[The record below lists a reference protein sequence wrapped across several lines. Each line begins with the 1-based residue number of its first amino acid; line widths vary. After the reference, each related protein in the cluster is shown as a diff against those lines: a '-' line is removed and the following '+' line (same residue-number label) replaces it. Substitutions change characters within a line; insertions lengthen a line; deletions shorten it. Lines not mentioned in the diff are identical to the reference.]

1 MPVAHFNHPIIAVGN
16 VTVGGSGKTPF
27 TIWLVNY
34 LRTKGFR
41 PGVVSRGHGRRD
53 ISTTLMVHSDSDP
66 SEVGDEPL
74 MIATRTA
81 APVAVSKKRSDA
93 VRLLLENT
101 DCDIFVGDDALQHYS
116 LATDLSIA
124 LVDAKNRFGNGFCL
138 PAGPLRERPSR
149 LESVDLQLVKG
160 EGWDTEFEMRYEFTK
175 VVNVCNSETRRT
187 IEFLKQGK
195 IIAVAGIANP
205 DNFFDMLRDLKID
218 FDTVLFPDHHRFTQ
232 QDFDSIEQEDI
243 PLVMTEKDAVKCRG
257 FARENWWYLPIE
269 ITVSE
274 QFVANLTNAISG
286 LQQSRTCL

>member
-16 VTVGGSGKTPF
+16 VTVGGTGKTPF
-27 TIWLVNY
+27 TIWLVNF

-53 ISTTLMVHSDSDP
+53 ISTTLLVHSDSDP

-116 LATDLSIA
+116 LASDLSIA
-124 LVDAKNRFGNGFCL
+124 LVDAKSGFGNGFCL
-138 PAGPLRERPSR
+138 PAGPLRERLSR

-160 EGWDTEFEMRYEFTK
+160 EARGTEFSMRYEFTQ
-175 VVNVCNSETRRT
+175 VVNVSDSENRRT

-195 IIAVAGIANP
+195 IIAIAGIANP
-205 DNFFDMLRDLKID
+205 NNFFDMLRDLKVE
-218 FDTVLFPDHHRFTQ
+218 FDTVSFSDHHQFTEK
-232 QDFDSIEQEDI
+232 DFDSIDQEDI
-243 PLVMTEKDAVKCRG
+243 LLVMTEKDAVKCRG
-257 FARENWWYLPIE
+257 FARENWWYLPID

-274 QFVANLTNAISG
+274 QFVTNLTDAISG
-286 LQQSRTCL
+286 LQQSRACL